1 MGLNLDLMIRLGVGM
16 GATVVVLVLA
26 AMRLRQLWSTVT
38 TGAAPARP
46 RRENRAAV
54 TAVATEVVGQRRLL
68 RWLIPGFAHFLVFY
82 GFIVLGLTIL
92 EAWGA
97 LFNPDYA
104 IPLIGRWPI
113 VAFAEDAFT
122 VAIAVALLLFSAM
135 RMRQSPTR
143 IGRASRFFGSHIA
156 TAWLVIAMI
165 TLVITTL
172 VGYRGAQVA
181 SGRFPYPSGGFLSQW
196 AAGAFTALPEATV
209 HTWETV
215 LLLAN
220 VLVILGFLLF
230 VLHSKHMHILTAV
243 PNIYYARRPS
253 GLGPLLPMYSRGEP
267 IDFEDPADDVVLG
280 TTTVADLSWKARL
293 DLLACTECGRCQ
305 SQCPAWATDKPLSP
319 KLLIMGMRDAMLND
333 GESAVLVAARESS
346 AHGDSDG
353 WDARGHR
360 APATSAAA
368 IDDSVLWSCTSCGA
382 CVDQCPVD
390 IEHVDHIMEMRR
402 AQVLGD
408 GNFPTELQGLFRN
421 LEKTANPWG
430 APPNARQAWIDELN
444 FPISVLG
451 RDLDELTDE
460 HEYLFWVGCA
470 GAYDEKAKRTT
481 KAVAELLHVAG
492 VNFAVLGNG
501 ETCNGDPARRAGNE
515 FLFFEQGK
523 AVIDTLDAAQTRR
536 IVVTCPHCLNTL
548 GREYPQLGGNYDVVH
563 HTQLL
568 AQLVADGRLRPTTPV
583 DVTVTYHDPCYL
595 GRHNQVYE
603 PPRELLGNIPGLTLT
618 EMARSRDT
626 SFCCGA
632 GGARMWQ
639 EETVG
644 SRVNEER
651 ARQARETG
659 ADVVAVGCP
668 FCTVMLDSADDSLQ
682 VREVSHLLLD
692 SVKGSTNN
700 TP

>member
-1 MGLNLDLMIRLGVGM
+1 MNLDLMIRIGVGV
-16 GATVVVLVLA
+16 GATVLVVALA
-26 AMRLRQLWSTVT
+26 ALRLRHLWQTVRA
-38 TGAAPARP
+38 GANPAGP
-46 RRENRAAV
+46 RRSSGDALAS
-54 TAVATEVVGQRRLL
+54 VATEVVGQRRLL
-68 RWLIPGFAHFLVFY
+68 RWLLPGVAHFLVFY
-82 GFIVLGLTIL
+82 GFIVLALTIV

-97 LFNPDYA
+97 LFNPEYA
-104 IPLIGRWPI
+104 IPVIGRWPA

-122 VAIAVALLLFSAM
+122 VAIATALVLFSGL
-135 RMRQSPTR
+135 RIRQSPRR
-143 IGRASRFFGSHIA
+143 IGRASRFFGSHTA
-156 TAWLVIAMI
+156 TAWLVIAGI
-165 TLVITTL
+165 TLVISTL

-181 SGRFPYPSGGFLSQW
+181 SGRFPYPSGGFLSEW
-196 AAGAFTALPEATV
+196 AAGAFTSLSESAV

-243 PNIYYARRPS
+243 PNIYFARRPS
-253 GLGPLLPMYSRGEP
+253 GLGPLLPMYSKGEP

-280 TTTVADLSWKARL
+280 ATTVADLSWKARL

-319 KLLIMGMRDAMLND
+319 KLLVMGMRDAMLND
-333 GESAVLVAARESS
+333 GEESLLVGARGSN
-346 AHGDSDG
+346 AHADSDG
-353 WDARGHR
+353 WDSRGHR
-360 APATSAAA
+360 ANADLAAA
-368 IDDSVLWSCTSCGA
+368 LDDSVLWSCTTCGA

-408 GNFPTELQGLFRN
+408 GNFPAELQGLFRN

-430 APPNARQAWIDELN
+430 APPNGRQTWIDEVD
-444 FPISVLG
+444 FPVTVLG

-481 KAVAELLHVAG
+481 KAVAELLHIADVK
-492 VNFAVLGNG
+492 FAVLGNG
-501 ETCNGDPARRAGNE
+501 ETCNGDAARRAGNE

-523 AVIDTLDAAQTRR
+523 AVIETLDAANARR

-548 GREYPQLGGNYDVVH
+548 GREYPQLGGNYEVVH

-568 AQLVADGRLRPTTPV
+568 ARLVAEGRLRPVTPV
-583 DVTVTYHDPCYL
+583 DSTVTFHDPCYL

-603 PPRELLGNIPGLTLT
+603 PPREILGSIPGVSVT

-639 EETVG
+639 EETLG

-668 FCTVMLDSADDSLQ
+668 FCTVMLDSADESMQ

-692 SVKGSTNN
+692 SVKPQN
-700 TP
+700 